1 MDINVR
7 PLKKED
13 LPALISI
20 DTAVTNMIRESY
32 YKRKLDEIFAPG
44 RLSVSLVAEV
54 NGNVVGFLLGKI
66 YEGEYGIPED
76 TAYIDT
82 LGIAPE
88 FHKIGIGSRLM
99 EQFVSNMEG
108 YKISKVY
115 TLVNFGDV
123 KLMKF
128 FASQGFEPSKR
139 LNLELEII

>member
-1 MDINVR
+1 MDIDVR

-13 LPALISI
+13 LQALISI
-20 DTAVTNMIRESY
+20 DTAITNMIRESY

-54 NGNVVGFLLGKI
+54 NGSVVGFLLGQI

-88 FHKIGIGSRLM
+88 FHKIGIDSRLM
-99 EQFVSNMEG
+99 EQFVSNMKG
-108 YKISKVY
+108 YKISRIY

>member
-54 NGNVVGFLLGKI
+54 NGNVVGFLLSQI

-99 EQFVSNMEG
+99 EQFVSNMKG